1 MKNIALLVFF
11 LIPSI
16 TFAQTEE
23 EKRAIMAAKNKI
35 EADSVSLHS
44 RSSRIAEQR
53 RQIEVLEDNL
63 KSVYRT
69 LELLDTLDNVRKSQ
83 IKTEVGLRVK
93 AEQEA
98 VKSQEEAEKQKKGK
112 KGWRNTAFGLAVIV
126 AIETAIIV
134 LL

>member
-1 MKNIALLVFF
+1 
-11 LIPSI
+11 
-16 TFAQTEE
+16 
-23 EKRAIMAAKNKI
+23 MAAKNKI

>member
-11 LIPSI
+11 LISSI

-83 IKTEVGLRVK
+83 IKTEGGLRVK

-98 VKSQEEAEKQKKGK
+98 VKAQEEAGRQKKGK
-112 KGWRNTAFGLAVIV
+112 KGWRNTAFGLVVIV